1 MAFHVV
7 YVAGGE
13 LDKVKR
19 VEYVKEIKNFAQ
31 LSQPYNKMLMI
42 NVPAVEGVY
51 DLNWTSPNEEMELL
65 SLVVT
70 CSGYGEND
78 YYNLY
83 VNNER
88 WFDTWFPTEV
98 KEGLYI
104 GTATYVYKLEPES
117 VFKLK
122 FVNMSGTSK
131 KVWLGIRLLREKK
144 VEDVITVEMLDTQS
158 LAPPESDLGI
168 AGTYY
173 KELED
178 ATVND
183 YTEDYNQNDNQDD
196 ITSNDLYNILVEKY
210 KAKGYSEQ
218 ESKVLA
224 YNNYDYY
231 STIYNPP
238 NDFDLEDD

>member
-31 LSQPYNKMLMI
+31 LSQPYNKMLMM
-42 NVPAVEGVY
+42 NLPAIKDIY
-51 DLNWTSPNEEMELL
+51 DLEWTSPNEEMELL

-78 YYNLY
+78 YYNLW

-104 GTATYVYKLEPES
+104 GTATYVYKLEPQS
-117 VFKLK
+117 NFKLK

-131 KVWLGIRLLREKK
+131 KVWLGIRLLRKK
-144 VEDVITVEMLDTQS
+144 TTDELLNPEILDVFALS
-158 LAPPESDLGI
+158 APEGALGVG
-168 AGTYY
+168 ADAE
-173 KELED
+173 KELNSV
-178 ATVND
+178 TTD
-183 YTEDYNQNDNQDD
+183 YT
-196 ITSNDLYNILVEKY
+196 I
-210 KAKGYSEQ
+210 
-218 ESKVLA
+218 
-224 YNNYDYY
+224 
-231 STIYNPP
+231 
-238 NDFDLEDD
+238 

>member
-31 LSQPYNKMLMI
+31 LSQPYNKMVML
-42 NVPAVEGVY
+42 NVPAIEGVY
-51 DLNWTSPNEEMELL
+51 TLEWESPNEDMELL

-104 GTATYVYKLEPES
+104 GTATYVYKLEPKS
-117 VFKLK
+117 NFKLL
-122 FVNMSGTSK
+122 FVNMSGTAK
-131 KVWLGIRLLREKK
+131 KVWLGVRMLREKYAEDLIN
-144 VEDVITVEMLDTQS
+144 VEILDTET
-158 LAPPESDLGI
+158 LAEPSSPLGVPHE
-168 AGTYY
+168 YY
-173 KELED
+173 EEINSI
-178 ATVND
+178 T
-183 YTEDYNQNDNQDD
+183 TED
-196 ITSNDLYNILVEKY
+196 L
-210 KAKGYSEQ
+210 
-218 ESKVLA
+218 
-224 YNNYDYY
+224 
-231 STIYNPP
+231 
-238 NDFDLEDD
+238 

>member
-1 MAFHVV
+1 MAFQVV

-31 LSQPYNKMLMI
+31 LSQPYNKMVMMNI
-42 NVPAVEGVY
+42 PALQGVY
-51 DLNWTSPNEEMELL
+51 DLEWESPDEDMELL

-83 VNNER
+83 VNNQR

-104 GTATYVYKLEPES
+104 GTAAYVYKLAAKS
-117 VFKLK
+117 SFKLK

-131 KVWLGIRLLREKK
+131 KVWLGVRLLREPY
-144 VEDVITVEMLDTQS
+144 VDDLITVEMLDTEALS
-158 LAPPESDLGI
+158 KPESELGI
-168 AGTYY
+168 PGSVWQEFESVTS
-173 KELED
+173 
-178 ATVND
+178 TD
-183 YTEDYNQNDNQDD
+183 YTD
-196 ITSNDLYNILVEKY
+196 S
-210 KAKGYSEQ
+210 
-218 ESKVLA
+218 
-224 YNNYDYY
+224 
-231 STIYNPP
+231 ST
-238 NDFDLEDD
+238 